1 MQGEK
6 LSDAITYDKL
16 HLLKRDFDGYI
27 ERNTVKVDANLPV
40 FYGYVISALE
50 SSFPHLPSETSD
62 EFLDSITFK
71 VLDASRNSGDF
82 EYIKKV
88 MTNAIRFKK
97 NQEAEQGINIVVG
110 LKLLK
115 SGDSVHALNFLK
127 KYAMLDA
134 KLGTAVAYCYYVL
147 SLREFKTGDPATKNH
162 RPGEME
168 LLARELMA
176 TLAREKPAVNQL
188 PQLELDDPVFL
199 EKIFWQMIFVALE
212 WFPSE
217 KWFVK
222 IGLEN
227 AVQSGNAE
235 MRKRFLDL
243 GAERFY
249 NDIHFLREMYYYKL
263 ENRDAAGAA
272 GVVNQLLKQ
281 YPDKLEPVYLGLKL
295 SLLTNKKITYHS
307 FRKLAST
314 RGMPSHIIE
323 LFDFASDLLN
333 REQKEAITRLAD
345 FEKENSR
352 FQYYATTLR
361 YLAGDFTSNDEIRI
375 KKARKTLLDSIDQF
389 SLEELNRKLDRN
401 SLESPEK
408 NSCQAP

>member
-1 MQGEK
+1 MRGEK

-16 HLLKRDFDGYI
+16 HLLKKDFDGYI
-27 ERNTVKVDANLPV
+27 ERNTAKVDLNLPV

-50 SSFPHLPSETSD
+50 SSFPNLPSETYD

-71 VLDASRNSGDF
+71 VLDSSTNAGDF

-88 MTNAIRFKK
+88 MANAIRFKK
-97 NQEAEQGINIVVG
+97 NKEAERGINIVVG

-127 KYAMLDA
+127 KYALLDA
-134 KLGTAVAYCYYVL
+134 KLGTAVAYCYYTL
-147 SLREFKTGDPATKNH
+147 SLREFKNDDPRSKSH

-168 LLARELMA
+168 LLARELML
-176 TLAREKPAVNQL
+176 TLTKQHPALNQL
-188 PQLELDDPVFL
+188 RQLELDDPTFL

-217 KWFVK
+217 KWFVET
-222 IGLEN
+222 GLKN
-227 AVQSGNAE
+227 AVLTGNAE

-249 NDIHFLREMYYYKL
+249 NDIQFLREMYYYKL

-281 YPDKLEPVYLGLKL
+281 YPDKLEPIYLGLKL

-307 FRKLAST
+307 FRRLAIT
-314 RGMPSHIIE
+314 RGMPSHIVE
-323 LFDFASDLLN
+323 LFDFAFDLLSH
-333 REQKEAITRLAD
+333 EQKDATTKLAD
-345 FEKENSR
+345 FEKEYPR
-352 FQYYATTLR
+352 LLYYTTILR
-361 YLAGDFTSNDEIRI
+361 YLAGDFISPDETRIR
-375 KKARKTLLDSIDQF
+375 KARKTLLDSVDQF
-389 SLEELNRKLDRN
+389 CLEELNRK
-401 SLESPEK
+401 K
-408 NSCQAP
+408 